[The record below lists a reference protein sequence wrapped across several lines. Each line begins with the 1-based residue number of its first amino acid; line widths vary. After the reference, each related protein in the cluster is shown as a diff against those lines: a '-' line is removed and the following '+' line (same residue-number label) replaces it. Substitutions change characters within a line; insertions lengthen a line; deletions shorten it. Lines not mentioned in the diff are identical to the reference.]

1 MEQPFDYFVDNIPCV
16 RYGKRGYVE
25 MCDEC
30 VDELDAYA
38 IEALKAV
45 ATEKEIEEW
54 CWQHD
59 IKRGESK

>member
-16 RYGKRGYVE
+16 RCGKRGYVE

-54 CWQHD
+54 C
-59 IKRGESK
+59 